1 MAEHAGMLSA
11 LINDADPKAR
21 AYPRLVA
28 QMIHSRHPVLAPLH
42 RLMVF
47 AQSIRAHRMIAGI
60 ALDPKQ
66 TFWIMTVNLLAD
78 TAAVEW
84 CKVFGSRNEDT
95 HWTQVAPKEQ
105 HEVIRADL
113 LQILGLSQ
121 AVWEEYRNSIVS
133 YRDQMVA
140 HHDLDAT
147 VTSYPHY
154 DLAIVA
160 ASFMFDRLRNLADP
174 DSLGGLPTSLDRW
187 SQTVAR
193 NMSAIVRKA
202 FEASALLGSNV
213 PTRPAD

>member
-1 MAEHAGMLSA
+1 MAEHAGMLPA
-11 LINDADPKAR
+11 FINDADPKVR
-21 AYPRLVA
+21 ACPKFIT
-28 QMIHSRHPVLAPLH
+28 QMIHSCHPVLAPLH

-47 AQSIRAHRMIAGI
+47 AQSIHVRRMIEGI

-78 TAAVEW
+78 TATVEW
-84 CKVFGSRNEDT
+84 CKVFGSWDEDT
-95 HWTQVAPKEQ
+95 HWTRVAPKEQ
-105 HEVIRADL
+105 HEDIRADL
-113 LQILGLSQ
+113 LKILGLSQ
-121 AVWEEYRNSIVS
+121 GAWEEYRDSIVS

-147 VTSYPHY
+147 VTNYPHY
-154 DLAIVA
+154 DVAIVA
-160 ASFMFDRLRNLADP
+160 ANFMFDRLRNLADP
-174 DSLGGLPTSLDRW
+174 DSLGGIPTSLDHW

-202 FEASALLGSNV
+202 FEASASLGSNV